1 MRYTRLRPIG
11 AFGILLAASMMYPL
25 GVVAQSLSESLL
37 TTENAYNPMPS
48 PDGKHIA
55 FVRVGWGES
64 GVSSFGRSSLVSDIK
79 VMSVGGAAVPH
90 LVARGYFLS
99 GWTPDS
105 VRLVC
110 FRDAKY
116 ALVSISGE
124 QSGVGRIPNDPRVP
138 MQHAE
143 RAAYSST
150 LEAMIW
156 SRPVDQF
163 QWVIEAPSGRVVEEG
178 ILGSGRAIP
187 SPDGQYLA
195 VFDDGSETNLRVYDF
210 RRKSWKEL
218 GRISIHP
225 DSDWSYIQPDWSPWF
240 ADSSRL
246 VFLRD
251 STFVIV
257 TPDGGDKTEI
267 KIEGQ
272 AGLPTPSPDG
282 KSIAYATFEPRPMKV
297 RPDLQFWGGTTIM
310 VVSTSAGS
318 KPRPVTLKN
327 SDEVYDLKWLNNG
340 VIVFDRVA
348 DEQFYGHARIWKA
361 TVPPQ

>member
-1 MRYTRLRPIG
+1 VNYTRSRPISVLG
-11 AFGILLAASMMYPL
+11 MLLAASLMLPL
-25 GVVAQSLSESLL
+25 GVVAQSFSESLL
-37 TTENAYNPMPS
+37 TTDNAYNPMPS

-64 GVSSFGRSSLVSDIK
+64 TVFSFGRSSLVSEVN
-79 VMSVGGAAVPH
+79 VMNVEGAAVPH
-90 LVARGYFLS
+90 LLAKGYFLS

-105 VRLVC
+105 VHLVC
-110 FRDAKY
+110 FRDSNY
-116 ALVSISGE
+116 ALVSVSGE
-124 QSGVGRIPNDPRVP
+124 QSGVGRIPDDPGVLVRSD
-138 MQHAE
+138 
-143 RAAYSST
+143 RAAYSSS
-150 LEAMIW
+150 LETMIW
-156 SRPVDQF
+156 SRRVDQF
-163 QWVIEAPSGRVVEEG
+163 KWVIEAPSGRVVEEG
-178 ILGSGRAIP
+178 ALGSGRAIP

-195 VFDDGSETNLRVYDF
+195 VFGDGPETNLRVYDMQ
-210 RRKSWKEL
+210 RKSWKEL
-218 GRISIHP
+218 GKISIHP
-225 DSDWSYIQPDWSPWF
+225 DENWSYIQPDWSPWF

-257 TPDGGDKTEI
+257 TPDGRDKTVI

-310 VVSTSAGS
+310 VVSTSTGS

-340 VIVFDRVA
+340 AIVFDRVA
-348 DEQFYGHARIWKA
+348 DEQFYGHACIWKA

>member
-1 MRYTRLRPIG
+1 VNYTRSRPINVLG
-11 AFGILLAASMMYPL
+11 MLLAASLMYPL
-25 GVVAQSLSESLL
+25 GVVAQSFSESLL

-48 PDGKHIA
+48 PDGKYIA

-64 GVSSFGRSSLVSDIK
+64 SVFSFGRSSLVSDIK
-79 VMSVGGAAVPH
+79 VVSAEGVAVPH
-90 LVARGYFLS
+90 LLAKDYFLS

-110 FRDAKY
+110 FRDSKY
-116 ALVSISGE
+116 ALVSLSGE
-124 QSGVGRIPNDPRVP
+124 QSGVGRIPNDPGVLVRS
-138 MQHAE
+138 E
-143 RAAYSST
+143 RAAYSSS
-150 LEAMIW
+150 LETMIW
-156 SRPVDQF
+156 SRRVDQF
-163 QWVIEAPSGRVVEEG
+163 QWVIEAPGGRVVEEG
-178 ILGSGRAIP
+178 TLGSGRAIP

-195 VFDDGSETNLRVYDF
+195 VFGDGPETNLRVYDF
-210 RRKSWKEL
+210 RHKSWKEF

-225 DSDWSYIQPDWSPWF
+225 DSNWSYIQPDWSPWF

-257 TPDGGDKTEI
+257 TPDGRDKTEI
-267 KIEGQ
+267 KIEGL

-282 KSIAYATFEPRPMKV
+282 KSIAYATLEPRPMKV

-310 VVSTSAGS
+310 VVSTSTGS

-340 VIVFDRVA
+340 AIVFDRVA
-348 DEQFYGHARIWKA
+348 DERFYGHARIWKA